1 LTEKVA
7 LKILDKSKMNNRVD
21 KMIIREIILQQKL
34 DHSNIIKIYEVME
47 TLSKIYIVMEYAK
60 FGELFQRVNSY
71 GKLDEDQAKVVFLQ
85 IVSAVEYLVSWL
97 DSIDN

>member
-1 LTEKVA
+1 
-7 LKILDKSKMNNRVD
+7 
-21 KMIIREIILQQKL
+21 MIIREIILQQKL

>member
-1 LTEKVA
+1 
-7 LKILDKSKMNNRVD
+7 MNNRVD